1 MPDFQLRAI
10 HLDAGFP
17 HQRDFP
23 RCCISVPGGFTRL
36 PVKAKLREKR
46 SGCLSLAYLT
56 GAEGREERRLHK

>member
-1 MPDFQLRAI
+1 MDGKFPYEGRGGFMSMPDFHLRAI

-17 HQRDFP
+17 HQRDSP

-46 SGCLSLAYLT
+46 SGC
-56 GAEGREERRLHK
+56 